1 MRVAFDMGP
10 ALPERTRQHRVEAD
24 ETYLPPGDRRLLRA
38 RRLQLARAP
47 GFRAPRARLAHGHS
61 IELRIASNSCSAEIA
76 RYRAVQ
82 DNDLAMGH
90 VARSVYNAMKRETEA
105 ALAACSA
112 GRDAQAKAMVAASK
126 QRHGYPADL

>member
-1 MRVAFDMGP
+1 MRPFFFLAAAACFALAACNSPAFQASAP
-10 ALPERTRQHRVEAD
+10 L
-24 ETYLPPGDRRLLRA
+24 
-38 RRLQLARAP
+38 AP
-47 GFRAPRARLAHGHS
+47 GSLAVTP
-61 IELRIASNSCSAEIA
+61 SNFEFPAGGSCSAEIA

-105 ALAACSA
+105 ASAACSA

>member
-1 MRVAFDMGP
+1 MRAVCFAATAACFALAACNPP
-10 ALPERTRQHRVEAD
+10 APEASA
-24 ETYLPPGDRRLLRA
+24 PP
-38 RRLQLARAP
+38 AP
-47 GFRAPRARLAHGHS
+47 GSLTATPSNF
-61 IELRIASNSCSAEIA
+61 ELPQGSGCSAEIA

-90 VARSVYNAMKRETEA
+90 VAKSVYNAMKRETEA
-105 ALAACSA
+105 ASAECSA